1 MSEIGPENPVRCDAA
16 LTSAF
21 AVLGKRWNGV
31 LLGAL
36 APGAASFSE
45 LRRSLTG
52 ISDTVLSDRL
62 SELTHC
68 ELISRDVAEG
78 PPVAVTYQL
87 TARGEALMPALN
99 ELIAWSRENLSD
111 IEALVS
117 SRPDRTVTK

>member
-1 MSEIGPENPVRCDAA
+1 MDEVKVESGERCDAA

-21 AVLGKRWNGV
+21 AVLGKRWNGI

-36 APGAASFSE
+36 ASGPASFSE

-68 ELISRDVAEG
+68 DLIAREVTGG
-78 PPVAVTYQL
+78 PPVAVSYRL
-87 TARGEALMPALN
+87 TVRGEALMPALN
-99 ELIAWSRENLSD
+99 ELISWSRANL
-111 IEALVS
+111 LQQ
-117 SRPDRTVTK
+117 RPATHLTP

>member
-1 MSEIGPENPVRCDAA
+1 VNEVRPEGIVGCDAA

-21 AVLGKRWNGV
+21 AVLGKRWNGM

-36 APGAASFSE
+36 ASGPASFSE

-68 ELISRDVAEG
+68 DLITREVAGG
-78 PPVAVTYQL
+78 PPVAVTYEL
-87 TARGEALMPALN
+87 TARGQALMPALN
-99 ELIAWSRENLSD
+99 ELIRWSRANLPQ
-111 IEALVS
+111 A
-117 SRPDRTVTK
+117 

>member
-1 MSEIGPENPVRCDAA
+1 MSDTTSEDTTRDIVRCDVA

-21 AVLGKRWNGV
+21 AILGKRWNGI

-68 ELISRDVAEG
+68 ELITREVSAG
-78 PPVAVTYQL
+78 PPVAVKYQL
-87 TARGEALMPALN
+87 TSRGEALTPVLN
-99 ELIAWSRENLSD
+99 DLIAWSRDNL
-111 IEALVS
+111 
-117 SRPDRTVTK
+117 